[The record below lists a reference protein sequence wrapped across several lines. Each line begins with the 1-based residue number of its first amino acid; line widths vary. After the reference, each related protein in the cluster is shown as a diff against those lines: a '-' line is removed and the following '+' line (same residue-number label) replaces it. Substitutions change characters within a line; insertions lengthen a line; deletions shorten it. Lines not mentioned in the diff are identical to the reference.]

1 MKPRAIAIAIA
12 AACFALS
19 PLCMAKDA
27 TAGTW
32 KINAAKSKY
41 GPTAQTKY
49 ETIKIEV
56 NGDDVEM
63 ALDGTDPSGNA
74 IHTQWKG
81 KYDGKQYP
89 VTGDPTADSRAYKMV
104 NAHTFEAT
112 SMKDGK
118 PTNTARIAY
127 SADGK
132 TRTVTVHGKDAEGK
146 AVRSTAVYDK
156 E

>member
-1 MKPRAIAIAIA
+1 MKLRPIAIAIA
-12 AACFALS
+12 VACFALT
-19 PLCMAKDA
+19 PLCMAQDV

-32 KINAAKSKY
+32 KVNAAKSKY
-41 GPTAQTKY
+41 GPSAQTKY
-49 ETIKIEV
+49 ETITIAV

-63 ALDGTDPSGNA
+63 TLDGTDPSGNA

-89 VTGDPTADSRAYKMV
+89 VTGDPSADSRAYKMV
-104 NAHTFEAT
+104 NGHTFEAT

-118 PTNTARIAY
+118 PMNTARVAY

-132 TRTVTVHGKDAEGK
+132 TRTVTVHGKSADGK
-146 AVRSTAVYDK
+146 AVRRTAVYNK

>member
-1 MKPRAIAIAIA
+1 MKPRAIAIAVA
-12 AACFALS
+12 VACFALA
-19 PLCMAKDA
+19 PLCMAKDV

-32 KINAAKSKY
+32 KVNAAKSKY

-49 ETIKIEV
+49 ETIKVEV
-56 NGDDVEM
+56 NGDYVEM
-63 ALDGTDPSGNA
+63 TLDGTDPSGNA

-118 PTNTARIAY
+118 PTNTARIGY
-127 SADGK
+127 STDGK
-132 TRTVTVHGKDAEGK
+132 TRTVTVHGKTAEGK